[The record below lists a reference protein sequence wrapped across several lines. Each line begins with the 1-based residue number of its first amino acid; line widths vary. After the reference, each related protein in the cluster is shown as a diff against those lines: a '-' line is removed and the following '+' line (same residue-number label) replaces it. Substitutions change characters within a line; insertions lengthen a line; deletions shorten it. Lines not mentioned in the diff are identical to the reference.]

1 MSNLSSLIKYFR
13 GGAAEDEKD
22 IRGEVFVPPG
32 NMDDLLSF
40 DFHSNVILLG
50 NKGVGK
56 SIFVN
61 VIHEAYLKN
70 KELSV
75 LITPDDL
82 ECDPILERKT
92 LSDKKAVAY
101 AQMLKAIA
109 CIIGAHSNKCEVGI
123 SEDIVSLQKLAI
135 SEGYAKADLISKFSN
150 ILSKVTPYC
159 SEIAQSLLEQQN
171 NIMGVNQLTD
181 TVGKYLSK
189 KDKILWLFL
198 DDIDAA
204 VAKDP
209 RNGFDYGACWAIVSA
224 AIELSQDIP
233 NLRCLVSVRSDIW
246 HVMTK
251 IQRHG
256 QERKDKLGFVH
267 ELKFSED
274 ELRSIFNRRI
284 ELAAN
289 DAKSNKMIYTFF
301 KDVKVLLPGESFNR
315 RTWDQWLSKISRN
328 RPRDLVK
335 AVQMLIT
342 EAKRSNQDL
351 IGDDCAHAILLGF
364 GKDRIENIVDEY
376 DKMCPQINEVVNDL
390 TAKNT
395 YTFNELIEILEKTP
409 ARRRTQLDGVP
420 MQQTKEDAIKL
431 LRILHMACFINPRL
445 EGDGDDAEYKHFNF
459 HDYPELIDFTK
470 LNDLQRYKWQVHP
483 AFHTYSHDMRK
494 KKKNLSTLG

>member
-1 MSNLSSLIKYFR
+1 MSNLASLIKYFR
-13 GGAAEDEKD
+13 GGAAEDEKE

-70 KELSV
+70 NELSV

-101 AQMLKAIA
+101 AQMLKSIA
-109 CIIGAHSNKCEVGI
+109 CIIGAHSNKKEVAI
-123 SEDIVSLQKLAI
+123 SEEMVSLQKLAI
-135 SEGYAKADLISKFSN
+135 NEGYSKADLISKFSS
-150 ILSKVTPYC
+150 LLAKATPYC
-159 SEIAQSLLEQQN
+159 GEIAQSLLAQQN
-171 NIMGVNQLTD
+171 NMMGVNKLTE
-181 TVGKYLSK
+181 TVEKYLSK
-189 KDKILWLFL
+189 KGRTLWLFL

-204 VAKDP
+204 VAKDSK
-209 RNGFDYGACWAIVSA
+209 NGFDYGACWAIVSA

-233 NLRCLVSVRSDIW
+233 NLRCLISVRSDIW

-267 ELKFSED
+267 ELKFSEN
-274 ELRSIFNRRI
+274 ELRNIFNRRI
-284 ELAAN
+284 QLAAI
-289 DAKSNKMIYTFF
+289 DANSKHGIYTFF
-301 KDVKVLLPGESFNR
+301 KNVQVLLPGESVNR

-342 EAKRSNQDL
+342 EAKKAKQDL
-351 IGDDCAHAILLGF
+351 IGDDNAHAILLGF
-364 GKDRIENIVDEY
+364 GKERIENIVDEY
-376 DKMCPQINEVVNDL
+376 DKMCPQINEIVNDL

-395 YTFNELIEILEKTP
+395 YTFNELMDLLEKAP
-409 ARRRTQLDGVP
+409 ARRKTQLDGIP

-445 EGDGDDAEYKHFNF
+445 EGNGDDAEYKHFNF

-483 AFHTYSHDMRK
+483 AFHTYSHDMRQ
-494 KKKNLSTLG
+494 KKKNLSTL